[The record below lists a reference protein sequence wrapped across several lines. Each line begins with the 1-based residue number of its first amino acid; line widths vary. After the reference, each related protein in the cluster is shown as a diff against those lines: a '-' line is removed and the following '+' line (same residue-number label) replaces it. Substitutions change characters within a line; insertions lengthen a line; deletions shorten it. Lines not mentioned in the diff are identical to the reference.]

1 MHISFPLIILFSN
14 RRKLSFAVSL
24 CLFIL
29 LLIVYTCDLLA
40 DKSSIVRMNF
50 AEAKNCQK
58 VSRANAYIP
67 ILNQIS
73 KDMVEICERTQSLKK
88 QSSLLAQKVVNQNTG
103 SSTINNEVRTTLVIE
118 PMFTEEYV
126 HNFPNEMISIN

>member
-1 MHISFPLIILFSN
+1 MSTSTHNEESKNLSEMLNDILKIQEELESRMGASN
-14 RRKLSFAVSL
+14 RNLEA
-24 CLFIL
+24 
-29 LLIVYTCDLLA
+29 
-40 DKSSIVRMNF
+40 NF
-50 AEAKNCQK
+50 ENIKDF

-103 SSTINNEVRTTLVIE
+103 
-118 PMFTEEYV
+118 
-126 HNFPNEMISIN
+126 